1 MQTNVINIPVSIHF
15 VNDLNITKSGQ
26 RLTPWLTEREIRDV
40 VLPEV
45 NRIWKPAGIVWNI
58 QIVDV
63 AKTATSKSEGVARY
77 LEGAAR
83 GEDGGSNPELVR
95 NLLSI
100 VPSTDDKVK
109 SIHVCV
115 LPFIGSTLQG
125 LAIPKRQV
133 AFVGQWTDKPSQG
146 RRAPIR
152 CKVIEDGAFVQGSF
166 SRTLAHEL
174 GHLLSLQHPDRA
186 ARQPDALMGGGRP
199 GNALTQQEI
208 DMARKAALKLYP
220 QTELKIATPLDY
232 QVVQRNQRG
241 KGNVTISGQITAAL
255 LEEKHT
261 LEVRRD
267 GGDWKRTSVRWGNA
281 TFTAQLELP
290 AGGWYALDV
299 RFVGPQ
305 GVLATTSVAHVGV
318 GDIFVVA
325 GQSNSANHGEE
336 RQRVQ
341 SGKVVT
347 FDGSKWQLAN
357 DPQPGASGDM
367 GSFMPPLGD
376 ALVARFG
383 VPIGFIACGIG
394 ASSVREWLPD
404 GSTFPNPPTIEG
416 RVRRLPDGSWE
427 SKGEAYAMF
436 ISRMSDV
443 GKNGFRAVLWHQ
455 GESDAN
461 QADTSRTLAGNLYQK
476 YLTQLIQQSRKDIG
490 WNAPWFVAQASY
502 HVPGDEGSDDIR
514 KAQAAVWK
522 DRIALQGPDS
532 DAVKGNY
539 RDSGGKGVHF
549 SGPGLREHA
558 ARWFEKIAPW
568 LAKQ

>member
-1 MQTNVINIPVSIHF
+1 MIVIPITIHF
-15 VNDLNITKSGQ
+15 VNDLDINKSGQ
-26 RLTPWLTEREIRDV
+26 RLTPWLTEKDIRET

-45 NRIWKPAGIVWNI
+45 NRIWKPAGIAWNLLA
-58 QIVDV
+58 VDV
-63 AKTATSKSEGVARY
+63 AKSDVSKSERVARY
-77 LEGAAR
+77 LESAAR

-95 NLLSI
+95 NLVCI
-100 VPSTDDKVK
+100 IPGTDDNVK
-109 SIHVCV
+109 SVHVCV

-125 LAIPKRQV
+125 IAIPKRQV

-146 RRAPIR
+146 RKAPIR
-152 CKVIEDGAFVQGSF
+152 CKIVETGAFAQGSF

-174 GHLLSLQHPDRA
+174 GPTLSLQHPDRS

-199 GNALTQQEI
+199 GNALTQQEC
-208 DMARKAALKLYP
+208 DMARKAALRLYP
-220 QTELKIATPLDY
+220 QTELKLTTPLDY
-232 QVVQRNQRG
+232 QVVQRNHRG
-241 KGNVTISGQITAAL
+241 KGNISISGQITAAL
-255 LEEKHT
+255 VEEKHT
-261 LEVRRD
+261 LEVRID
-267 GGDWKRTSVRWGNA
+267 GGDWKRTAVRWGNA
-281 TFTAQLELP
+281 TFTAECELLV
-290 AGGWYALDV
+290 GGWYALDV

-305 GVLATTSVAHVGV
+305 GVMAAASVPHVGV
-318 GDIFVVA
+318 GDVFVVA

-383 VPIGFIACGIG
+383 VPIGFVAGGIG
-394 ASSVREWLPD
+394 ASSVREWLPA
-404 GSTFPNPPTIEG
+404 GSTFPNPPTIES

-427 SKGEAYAMF
+427 SNGEAYKMF
-436 ISRMSDV
+436 ISRMSDL

-461 QADTSRTLAGNLYQK
+461 QADASRTLAGNLYQK
-476 YLTQLIQQSRKDIG
+476 YLKQLIQQSRKDIG
-490 WNAPWFVAQASY
+490 WNAPWFVALASY
-502 HVPGDEGSDDIR
+502 HIPGDEGSDDIR
-514 KAQAAVWK
+514 KAQAALWK
-522 DRIALQGPDS
+522 DRTALQGPDS
-532 DAVKGNY
+532 DAVKGSF

>member
-1 MQTNVINIPVSIHF
+1 MIVIPITIHF
-15 VNDLNITKSGQ
+15 VNDLDINKSGQ
-26 RLTPWLTEREIRDV
+26 RLTPWLTEKDIRET

-45 NRIWKPAGIVWNI
+45 NRIWKPAGIAWNLLA
-58 QIVDV
+58 VNV
-63 AKTATSKSEGVARY
+63 ANSDAIKSERVARY

-100 VPSTDDKVK
+100 IPVTDDKVK
-109 SIHVCV
+109 SVHVCV

-146 RRAPIR
+146 RKAPIR
-152 CKVIEDGAFVQGSF
+152 CKIVETEAFAQGSF

-174 GHLLSLQHPDRA
+174 GHTLSLQHPDRA

-199 GNALTQQEI
+199 GNALTEQECERS
-208 DMARKAALKLYP
+208 RKEATRLYP
-220 QTELKIATPLDY
+220 QAELNLTSPTDY
-232 QVVQRNQRG
+232 QVVQRNHRG
-241 KGNVTISGQITAAL
+241 KGNVILSGQITAAL

-261 LEVRRD
+261 LEVRID
-267 GGDWKRTSVRWGNA
+267 NGDWKRTTVRWGNA
-281 TFTAQLELP
+281 TFTADCELP
-290 AGGWYALDV
+290 AGGWYVLDV
-299 RFVGPQ
+299 RFVGPK
-305 GVLATTSVAHVGV
+305 GVLATASVPHVGI

-347 FDGSKWQLAN
+347 FDGSQWRPAN

-383 VPIGFIACGIG
+383 VPIGFVACGIG
-394 ASSVREWLPD
+394 ASSVREWLPA
-404 GSTFPNPPTIEG
+404 GSTFPNPPTIES

-427 SKGEAYAMF
+427 SKGEAYKMF
-436 ISRMSDV
+436 TSRMSEL

-476 YLTQLIQQSRKDIG
+476 YLKQLIHQSRKDIG
-490 WNAPWFVAQASY
+490 WNSPWFVALASY

-514 KAQAAVWK
+514 KAQAALWK
-522 DRIALQGPDS
+522 DRTALQGPDS
-532 DAVKGNY
+532 DALKGSF

>member
-1 MQTNVINIPVSIHF
+1 VIVIPITIHF
-15 VNDLNITKSGQ
+15 VNDLDINKSGQ
-26 RLTPWLTEREIRDV
+26 RLTPWLMEKDIRET

-45 NRIWKPAGIVWNI
+45 NRIWKPAGIEWNLLA
-58 QIVDV
+58 VNNAKSDV
-63 AKTATSKSEGVARY
+63 SKSEHVARY

-100 VPSTDDKVK
+100 IPVTDDKVK
-109 SIHVCV
+109 SVHVCV

-146 RRAPIR
+146 RKAPIR
-152 CKVIEDGAFVQGSF
+152 CKIIETGAFVQGSF

-174 GHLLSLQHPDRA
+174 GHTLSLQHPDRA

-199 GNALTQQEI
+199 GNALTEQECER
-208 DMARKAALKLYP
+208 ARKEATRLYP
-220 QTELKIATPLDY
+220 QTELTITTPLDY
-232 QVVQRNQRG
+232 QVVQRNHRG
-241 KGNVTISGQITAAL
+241 KGNVTLTGQITAAL

-261 LEVRRD
+261 LEVRID
-267 GGDWKRTSVRWGNA
+267 GGDWRRTAVRWGNA
-281 TFTAQLELP
+281 TFTAECELP

-305 GVLATTSVAHVGV
+305 GVVAAASVPHVGI

-347 FDGSKWQLAN
+347 FDGLQWRPAN

-383 VPIGFIACGIG
+383 VPIGFVACGIG
-394 ASSVREWLPD
+394 ASSVREWLPA
-404 GSTFPNPPTIEG
+404 GSTFPNPPTIES

-427 SKGEAYAMF
+427 SKGEAYKMF
-436 ISRMSDV
+436 TSRMSDL
-443 GKNGFRAVLWHQ
+443 GKNGFQAVLWHQ

-476 YLTQLIQQSRKDIG
+476 YLKQLIQQSRKDIG
-490 WNAPWFVAQASY
+490 WNVPWFVALASY

-514 KAQAAVWK
+514 KAQAALWK
-522 DRIALQGPDS
+522 DRTALQGPDS
-532 DAVKGNY
+532 DAVKGSF
-539 RDSGGKGVHF
+539 RDSGGKGVHL

>member
-15 VNDLNITKSGQ
+15 VNDLNITKSGE

-45 NRIWKPAGIVWNI
+45 NRIWKPAGIVWNLNT
-58 QIVDV
+58 VDV

-186 ARQPDALMGGGRP
+186 VRQPDSLMGGGRP

-241 KGNVTISGQITAAL
+241 KGTVTISGAITAAL

-267 GGDWKRTSVRWGNA
+267 GGDWKRTPVRWGNA
-281 TFTAQLELP
+281 TFTAQLELQ

-305 GVLATTSVAHVGV
+305 GVVAAASVAHVGV
-318 GDIFVVA
+318 GDVFVVA

-404 GSTFPNPPTIEG
+404 GSTFPNPPTIES

-436 ISRMSDV
+436 ISHMSDV

-502 HVPGDEGSDDIR
+502 HIPGDEGSDDIR

-522 DRIALQGPDS
+522 DRIALQGPNS
-532 DAVKGNY
+532 DAVKGLF

>member
-1 MQTNVINIPVSIHF
+1 MIVIPITIHF
-15 VNDLNITKSGQ
+15 VNDLDINKSGQ
-26 RLTPWLTEREIRDV
+26 RLTPWLTEKDIRET

-45 NRIWKPAGIVWNI
+45 NRIWKPAGIAWNLLA
-58 QIVDV
+58 VDV
-63 AKTATSKSEGVARY
+63 AKSDVSKSERVAKY

-100 VPSTDDKVK
+100 IPVTDDKVK
-109 SIHVCV
+109 SVHVCV

-125 LAIPKRQV
+125 IAIPKRQV

-146 RRAPIR
+146 RKAPIR
-152 CKVIEDGAFVQGSF
+152 CKIVETGAFVQGSF

-174 GHLLSLQHPDRA
+174 GHTLSLQHPDRA

-199 GNALTQQEI
+199 GNALTEQEC
-208 DMARKAALKLYP
+208 DMARKAALRLYP
-220 QTELKIATPLDY
+220 QTELKITTPLDY
-232 QVVQRNQRG
+232 QVVQRNHRG
-241 KGNVTISGQITAAL
+241 KGNVTLSGQITAAL
-255 LEEKHT
+255 LEEKHS
-261 LEVRRD
+261 LEVRID
-267 GGDWKRTSVRWGNA
+267 GGAWKRTAVRWGNA
-281 TFTAQLELP
+281 TFTAECELP
-290 AGGWYALDV
+290 AGGWYALDL

-305 GVLATTSVAHVGV
+305 GVVAAASVPHVGV
-318 GDIFVVA
+318 GDVFVVA

-347 FDGSKWQLAN
+347 FDGSQWKLAN

-383 VPIGFIACGIG
+383 VPIGFVACGIG
-394 ASSVREWLPD
+394 ASSVREWLPA
-404 GSTFPNPPTIEG
+404 GSTFPNPPTIES

-427 SKGEAYAMF
+427 SKGEAYKMF
-436 ISRMSDV
+436 TSRMSDL

-476 YLTQLIQQSRKDIG
+476 YLKQLIQQSRKDIG
-490 WNAPWFVAQASY
+490 WNAPWFVALASY

-514 KAQAAVWK
+514 KAQAALWK
-522 DRIALQGPDS
+522 DRTALQGPDS
-532 DAVKGNY
+532 DAVKGSF

-568 LAKQ
+568 LAKH

>member
-1 MQTNVINIPVSIHF
+1 VIVIPITIHF
-15 VNDLNITKSGQ
+15 VNDLDINKSGQ
-26 RLTPWLTEREIRDV
+26 RLTPWLTEKDIRET

-45 NRIWKPAGIVWNI
+45 NRIWKPAGIAWNLLA
-58 QIVDV
+58 VDV
-63 AKTATSKSEGVARY
+63 AKSDVSKSERVARF

-95 NLLSI
+95 NLVSI
-100 VPSTDDKVK
+100 IPVTDDNVK
-109 SIHVCV
+109 SVHVCV

-125 LAIPKRQV
+125 IAIPKRQV

-146 RRAPIR
+146 RKAPIR
-152 CKVIEDGAFVQGSF
+152 CKVIEIGAFVQGSF

-174 GHLLSLQHPDRA
+174 GHTLSLQHPDRA

-199 GNALTQQEI
+199 GNALTEQEC
-208 DMARKAALKLYP
+208 DMARKAALRLYP
-220 QTELKIATPLDY
+220 QTELKLTTPLDY
-232 QVVQRNQRG
+232 QVVQRNHRG
-241 KGNVTISGQITAAL
+241 KGNISISGQITASL
-255 LEEKHT
+255 LEERHT
-261 LEVRRD
+261 LEVRID
-267 GGDWKRTSVRWGNA
+267 GGAWKRTAVRWGNA
-281 TFTAQLELP
+281 TFTAECELP

-299 RFVGPQ
+299 RFVGLQ
-305 GVLATTSVAHVGV
+305 GVVAVASVAHVGI
-318 GDIFVVA
+318 GDVFVVA

-347 FDGSKWQLAN
+347 FDGSQWRPAN

-383 VPIGFIACGIG
+383 VPIGFVACGIG
-394 ASSVREWLPD
+394 ASSVREWLPA
-404 GSTFPNPPTIEG
+404 GSTFPNPPTIES

-427 SKGEAYAMF
+427 SKGEAYKMF
-436 ISRMSDV
+436 TSRMSDL
-443 GKNGFRAVLWHQ
+443 GKNGFRALLWHQ

-476 YLTQLIQQSRKDIG
+476 YLKQLIQQSRKDIG
-490 WNAPWFVAQASY
+490 WNVPWFVAQASY

-514 KAQAAVWK
+514 KAQAALWK
-522 DRIALQGPDS
+522 DRTALQGPDS
-532 DAVKGNY
+532 DAVKGSF

>member
-1 MQTNVINIPVSIHF
+1 MIVIPITIHF
-15 VNDLNITKSGQ
+15 VNDLDITKSGQ
-26 RLTPWLTEREIRDV
+26 RLTPWLTEKDIRET

-45 NRIWKPAGIVWNI
+45 NRIWKPAGIEWNLLA
-58 QIVDV
+58 VNV
-63 AKTATSKSEGVARY
+63 AKSDASKSERVARY

-95 NLLSI
+95 NLVSI
-100 VPSTDDKVK
+100 IPVTDDKVK
-109 SIHVCV
+109 SVHVCV

-125 LAIPKRQV
+125 IAIPKRQV

-146 RRAPIR
+146 RKAPIR
-152 CKVIEDGAFVQGSF
+152 CKIVETGAFVQGSF

-174 GHLLSLQHPDRA
+174 GHTLSLQHPDRA

-199 GNALTQQEI
+199 GNALTDQEC

-220 QTELKIATPLDY
+220 QTELKITTPLDY
-232 QVVQRNQRG
+232 QVVQRNHRG
-241 KGNVTISGQITAAL
+241 KGNISISGQITAAF

-261 LEVRRD
+261 LEVRID
-267 GGDWKRTSVRWGNA
+267 GGDWKRTAVRWGNA
-281 TFTAQLELP
+281 TFTAECELP

-305 GVLATTSVAHVGV
+305 GVVAAASVPHVGI

-347 FDGSKWQLAN
+347 FDGSQWRLAN
-357 DPQPGASGDM
+357 DPQPGASGEM

-383 VPIGFIACGIG
+383 VPIGFVACGIG
-394 ASSVREWLPD
+394 ASSVREWLPA
-404 GSTFPNPPTIEG
+404 GSTFPNPPTIES

-436 ISRMSDV
+436 ISRMSEL

-476 YLTQLIQQSRKDIG
+476 YLKQLIQQSRKDIG

-502 HVPGDEGSDDIR
+502 HIPGDEGSDDIR
-514 KAQAAVWK
+514 KAQAALWK
-522 DRIALQGPDS
+522 DRTALQGPDS
-532 DAVKGNY
+532 DAVKGTF

-549 SGPGLREHA
+549 SGAGQRALA
-558 ARWFEKIAPW
+558 KAWADLIAPEGVR
-568 LAKQ
+568 

>member
-1 MQTNVINIPVSIHF
+1 
-15 VNDLNITKSGQ
+15 
-26 RLTPWLTEREIRDV
+26 
-40 VLPEV
+40 
-45 NRIWKPAGIVWNI
+45 
-58 QIVDV
+58 
-63 AKTATSKSEGVARY
+63 
-77 LEGAAR
+77 
-83 GEDGGSNPELVR
+83 
-95 NLLSI
+95 
-100 VPSTDDKVK
+100 
-109 SIHVCV
+109 
-115 LPFIGSTLQG
+115 
-125 LAIPKRQV
+125 
-133 AFVGQWTDKPSQG
+133 
-146 RRAPIR
+146 
-152 CKVIEDGAFVQGSF
+152 
-166 SRTLAHEL
+166 
-174 GHLLSLQHPDRA
+174 
-186 ARQPDALMGGGRP
+186 
-199 GNALTQQEI
+199 
-208 DMARKAALKLYP
+208 MARKAALRLYP
-220 QTELKIATPLDY
+220 QTELKITTPLDY
-232 QVVQRNQRG
+232 QVVQRNHRG
-241 KGNVTISGQITAAL
+241 KGNISISGQITAAL

-261 LEVRRD
+261 LEVRID
-267 GGDWKRTSVRWGNA
+267 GGAWKRTNVRWGNA
-281 TFTAQLELP
+281 TFTAECELP
-290 AGGWYALDV
+290 SGGWYALDV

-305 GVLATTSVAHVGV
+305 GVVAAASVAHVGV
-318 GDIFVVA
+318 GDVFVVA

-383 VPIGFIACGIG
+383 VPIGFVACGIG
-394 ASSVREWLPD
+394 ASSVREWLPA

-427 SKGEAYAMF
+427 SKGEAYKIF
-436 ISRMSDV
+436 TSRMSDL

-476 YLTQLIQQSRKDIG
+476 YLKQLIQQSRKDIG
-490 WNAPWFVAQASY
+490 WNAPWFVALASY
-502 HVPGDEGSDDIR
+502 HIPGDEGSDDIR
-514 KAQAAVWK
+514 KAQAALWK
-522 DRIALQGPDS
+522 DRTALQGPDS
-532 DAVKGNY
+532 DAVKGSF

>member
-1 MQTNVINIPVSIHF
+1 MIVIPITIHF
-15 VNDLNITKSGQ
+15 VNDLNITKAGQ
-26 RLTPWLTEREIRDV
+26 RLTPWLTEKDIRET

-45 NRIWKPAGIVWNI
+45 NRIWKPAGIEWNLLA
-58 QIVDV
+58 VDM
-63 AKTATSKSEGVARY
+63 AKSDASESERVARY

-95 NLLSI
+95 NLVSI
-100 VPSTDDKVK
+100 IPVTDDKVK
-109 SIHVCV
+109 SVHVCV

-125 LAIPKRQV
+125 IAIPKRQV

-146 RRAPIR
+146 RKAPIR
-152 CKVIEDGAFVQGSF
+152 CKIVEIGAFAQGSF

-174 GHLLSLQHPDRA
+174 GHTLSLQHPDRA

-199 GNALTQQEI
+199 GNALSEQEC
-208 DMARKAALKLYP
+208 DMARKAALRLYP
-220 QTELKIATPLDY
+220 QTELKITTPLDY
-232 QVVQRNQRG
+232 QVVQRNHRG
-241 KGNVTISGQITAAL
+241 KGNVTLSGQITAAL

-261 LEVRRD
+261 LEVRID
-267 GGDWKRTSVRWGNA
+267 GGDWKRTAVRWGNA
-281 TFTAQLELP
+281 TFTAECELP

-305 GVLATTSVAHVGV
+305 GVVAAASVPHVGI

-347 FDGSKWQLAN
+347 FDGSQWRLAN

-383 VPIGFIACGIG
+383 VPIGFVACGIG
-394 ASSVREWLPD
+394 ASSVREWLPA
-404 GSTFPNPPTIEG
+404 GSTFPNPPTIES

-427 SKGEAYAMF
+427 SKGEAYKMF
-436 ISRMSDV
+436 TSRMSEL

-476 YLTQLIQQSRKDIG
+476 YLKQLIQQSRKDIG
-490 WNAPWFVAQASY
+490 WNVPWFVALASY

-514 KAQAAVWK
+514 KAQAALWK
-522 DRIALQGPDS
+522 DRTALQGPDS
-532 DAVKGNY
+532 DAVKGSF

>member
-1 MQTNVINIPVSIHF
+1 MQTNVINIPLTIHF
-15 VNDLNITKSGQ
+15 VNELNITKSGE

-45 NRIWKPAGIVWNI
+45 NRIWKPAGIVWNLLA
-58 QIVDV
+58 VDV
-63 AKTATSKSEGVARY
+63 AKSETSKSEGVARY

-100 VPSTDDKVK
+100 TPGNDDKVK
-109 SIHVCV
+109 SIQVCV

-133 AFVGQWTDKPSQG
+133 AFVAQWTDKPSQG
-146 RRAPIR
+146 RKAAVR
-152 CKVIEDGAFVQGSF
+152 CKLIENGAFVQGSF

-186 ARQPDALMGGGRP
+186 ARQPDSLMGGGRP
-199 GNALTQQEI
+199 GNALTEQEI
-208 DMARKAALKLYP
+208 DMARKAALRLYP
-220 QTELKIATPLDY
+220 QTELKITTPLDY

-241 KGNVTISGQITAAL
+241 KGNVTISGPITDAL
-255 LEEKHT
+255 LGEKHT
-261 LEVRRD
+261 LEVRQD
-267 GGDWKRTSVRWGNA
+267 GGDWKRTAVRWGNA
-281 TFTAQLELP
+281 TFTAQCELT

-305 GVLATTSVAHVGV
+305 GVLATASVAHVSV

-383 VPIGFIACGIG
+383 VPVGFIACGIG
-394 ASSVREWLPD
+394 ASSVREWLPA

-427 SKGEAYAMF
+427 SKGEAYATF
-436 ISRMSDV
+436 ISRMSNV

-461 QADTSRTLAGNLYQK
+461 QADTSRTLAGNLYQE
-476 YLTQLIQQSRKDIG
+476 YLTKLIQQSRKDIG

-502 HVPGDEGSDDIR
+502 HVPGDEGSEDIR
-514 KAQAAVWK
+514 KAQASMWEK
-522 DRIALQGPDS
+522 RIALQGPDS
-532 DAVKGNY
+532 DAVKGLF

-558 ARWFEKIAPW
+558 ARWFDKIAPW